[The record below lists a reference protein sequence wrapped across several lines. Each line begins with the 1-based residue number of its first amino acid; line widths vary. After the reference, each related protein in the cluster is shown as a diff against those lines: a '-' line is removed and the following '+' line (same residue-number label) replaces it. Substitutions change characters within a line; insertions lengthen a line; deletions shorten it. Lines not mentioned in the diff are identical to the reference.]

1 MRMSGGRTVK
11 WFREDPLANKK
22 VRTVGLV
29 LVGGVCLLGWYYFG
43 LQFYRRWHTM
53 RRDVHVFVIL
63 FLVLYPLPYL
73 QVLKKNPQPIII
85 VMSVYALLQAASFIM
100 FPIP

>member
-1 MRMSGGRTVK
+1 MN

-29 LVGGVCLLGWYYFG
+29 LVGGVCLLDWYYFG
-43 LQFYRRWHTM
+43 LQFYRRWHAM
-53 RRDVHVFVIL
+53 GPFSHWYVIW

-73 QVLKKNPQPIII
+73 HALKKKR
-85 VMSVYALLQAASFIM
+85 VS
-100 FPIP
+100 